1 MRLRCR
7 RLELGGV
14 SQVSG
19 RRQSPARQG
28 QTPSLALKALPGV
41 PIPLNSL
48 STALATFQGSDDLKR
63 TSMFSLCQEHRP
75 CAEKPGKQLSGQERR
90 GRQLG
95 VRWRWR
101 GDPGVEEQLRVIGMF
116 PHGAKSLLSP
126 SLQLS
131 EGLCST

>member
-1 MRLRCR
+1 MAV
-7 RLELGGV
+7 GAV
-14 SQVSG
+14 
-19 RRQSPARQG
+19 
-28 QTPSLALKALPGV
+28 
-41 PIPLNSL
+41 
-48 STALATFQGSDDLKR
+48 
-63 TSMFSLCQEHRP
+63 HRP